1 MSYNLTRAESLLD
14 EPDQGFSIGGGNF
27 AGSNVAGGFGA
38 SGAGSGMGSGIGRPA
53 GLAVDRQGTG
63 NFVGARSNYTNS
75 EMGDSDTAGP
85 RWG

>member
-1 MSYNLTRAESLLD
+1 M
-14 EPDQGFSIGGGNF
+14 GGGNF

-38 SGAGSGMGSGIGRPA
+38 SGAGSGMGSGIGRTA
-53 GLAVDRQGTG
+53 GLGAGGQGTG

-75 EMGDSDTAGP
+75 EMGDSDTPGP